1 MSKFTEYLEVIS
13 KKITFEEVRQYLLNS
28 NKFKRMDIDKNLK
41 ILLNNFNFKQKF
53 KTYDLNINVNLNI
66 NPKDSSYYYSIHK
79 YDLNGDKDFIN
90 KTEIFSFKKLED
102 IKLLNN
108 LEDIEKL
115 I

>member
-1 MSKFTEYLEVIS
+1 MSKFTEYLEGS
-13 KKITFEEVRQYLLNS
+13 NKKTTFEEIRQYLLNS
-28 NKFKRMDIDKNLK
+28 NKFKRIDIDKNLK
-41 ILLNNFNFKQKF
+41 IHLNNFNFKQKF

-66 NPKDSSYYYSIHK
+66 NPKNNTYYYGIHK
-79 YDLNGDKDFIN
+79 YNINGDKDSIN
-90 KTEIFSFKKLED
+90 KTKIFSFRKLED